1 MMKRKVYTVGH
12 ADMEMDESDKTLT
25 WRESG
30 WCRGKWQFKWQENE
44 QLMDSRE
51 TLSRIINVTYT
62 RVNSS
67 FAEESYKIIGVHN
80 RVNLF

>member
-51 TLSRIINVTYT
+51 TLSRIINAT
-62 RVNSS
+62 
-67 FAEESYKIIGVHN
+67 
-80 RVNLF
+80 